1 MVLQEETLG
10 KKKKKFLWKRKGALS
25 KMPRT
30 RRKEEISH
38 NTTNM
43 VTKCNHMTDEVGKN
57 RQKQTKNFFLNT
69 IENVI
74 IDINKMKNNI
84 ENK

>member
-1 MVLQEETLG
+1 MLLQEETLR

-30 RRKEEISH
+30 RRKEENSH
-38 NTTNM
+38 NTTNI
-43 VTKCNHMTDEVGKN
+43 VTKCNYMTDEVVNN
-57 RQKQTKNFFLNT
+57 RQKQTKNFFLDT

-74 IDINKMKNNI
+74 IDINKMKKNI